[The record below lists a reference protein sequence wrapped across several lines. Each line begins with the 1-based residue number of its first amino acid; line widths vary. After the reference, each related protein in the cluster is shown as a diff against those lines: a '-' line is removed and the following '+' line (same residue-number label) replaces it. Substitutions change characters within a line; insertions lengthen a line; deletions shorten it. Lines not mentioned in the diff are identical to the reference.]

1 MNFYQITVVTREE
14 AVEAISEAFME
25 LDCGGVEI
33 FDPDDILTQTANS
46 LNWDYMEDELR
57 EELEDLKSRGEVRM
71 RCYFSEEVIPN
82 QTALE
87 DLVLRIRE
95 KLADIARFLPIGTG
109 SVDTSFMAEETWA
122 NEYKKYYKP
131 FRLGKHIHIVP
142 TWIEEEAEEGDI
154 FLRLDPGMAFGTGT
168 HETTSLCITT
178 LEEDV
183 KAGMDVLDIGTGSG
197 ILSIVA
203 DKLGAGRVIGTDLD
217 PAACDTARENV
228 VQNGSDVEIY
238 CGDLTDIPELAGF
251 QADIVV
257 ANIMADII
265 MLLAPKALPI
275 LKDGGLFI
283 CSGILAERRDEVADF
298 LASHG
303 YEILRTFVKGG
314 WSAIEA
320 QKR

>member
-1 MNFYQITVVTREE
+1 MNYYQITVLTREE

-33 FDPDDILTQTANS
+33 FDPDDILSQTANS
-46 LNWDYMEDELR
+46 LNWDYMEDDLR
-57 EELEDLKSRGEVRM
+57 KELEDLKSRGEVRM
-71 RCYFSEEVIPN
+71 RCYFSEEVITD

-87 DLVLRIRE
+87 DLLLRIRE
-95 KLADIARFLPIGTG
+95 SLANIAQYLPIGSG
-109 SVDTSFMAEETWA
+109 RIDTSFMAEETWA

-142 TWIEEEAEEGDI
+142 TWIDEQPEEGDI

-183 KAGMDVLDIGTGSG
+183 TPGMDVLDIGTGSG

-228 VQNGSDVEIY
+228 AQNDSKVEIY

-251 QADIVV
+251 SADIVV
-257 ANIMADII
+257 ANIMADIVMI
-265 MLLAPKALPI
+265 LAPKALPI
-275 LKDGGLFI
+275 LRDGGLFI
-283 CSGILAERRDEVADF
+283 CSGILRERETEVADF
-298 LASHG
+298 LTAHG
-303 YEILRTFVKGG
+303 YEILRTFEKGD

-320 QKR
+320 KRK